1 MDATLGVTG
10 FTEDTF
16 ETTTLISGLTIAL
29 TGGVTPTTFSGT
41 LPTLFDQ
48 SVCPGL
54 TDNSVWDGT
63 HGVINTTTNTM
74 SNCTG
79 PANIATLATFNY
91 APGATSFGIGMG
103 NFQSLSSPSF
113 PITNHELFVNG
124 VDQGVLETLAGANWT
139 PGLARNAY
147 LRVDGTGGTTIT
159 SVAFQNLTASDVLV
173 FDHVA
178 VSGVIALPEPS
189 AFWPLL
195 LITVGLPARTR
206 YRAARQRAVRMKF
219 TL

>member
-1 MDATLGVTG
+1 
-10 FTEDTF
+10 
-16 ETTTLISGLTIAL
+16 
-29 TGGVTPTTFSGT
+29 
-41 LPTLFDQ
+41 
-48 SVCPGL
+48 
-54 TDNSVWDGT
+54 
-63 HGVINTTTNTM
+63 
-74 SNCTG
+74 
-79 PANIATLATFNY
+79 
-91 APGATSFGIGMG
+91 
-103 NFQSLSSPSF
+103 
-113 PITNHELFVNG
+113 LFVNG